1 MIARRPLLLLGAA
14 LLLFAGTA
22 RAGQRPLPTAAR
34 VIYPG
39 DKLTDASLADVKDY
53 TALPYDVVWDRA
65 DLIGKVAR
73 RTLLPGKP
81 IVASAVETPRLVT
94 MGTLVSVFYQQD
106 GLSIVTQAQA
116 LQNGVAGQVVQARNL
131 ESGMVVTGT
140 VQPDGSIRVQGG

>member
-1 MIARRPLLLLGAA
+1 MIARRPFRLGAA
-14 LLLFAGTA
+14 LLLLAGA
-22 RAGQRPLPTAAR
+22 AQAGPRPLPTPAR

-39 DKLTDASLADVKDY
+39 DKLTDAMLADVKDY
-53 TALPYDVVWDRA
+53 AALPYDVVWDRA

-73 RTLLPGKP
+73 RTLLPGRP

-116 LQNGVAGQVVQARNL
+116 LQNGVAGQAVQARNL
-131 ESGMVVTGT
+131 ESGVVVTGT